1 MLPLIGFPLKRF
13 KWKPNLKTS
22 VKLTKKA
29 EYCVRAMLDMAMQ
42 GEGQLVLVK
51 DIARRQEISERFLE
65 HVMTTLKNA
74 GLVTSSRGARGGFAL
89 ARKPSE
95 IKLLDILRVSI
106 GDLCWS
112 NCVHDPASC
121 SRSATCV
128 ARDIWTEFGQVIE
141 NMAGALSLAQIVER
155 QHAKLFN
162 DGYMYQI

>member
-89 ARKPSE
+89 ARKPSD
-95 IKLLDILRVSI
+95 IKLLDILRVSL

-121 SRSATCV
+121 SRAATCA

-141 NMAGALSLAQIVER
+141 SMAGALSLAQIVER
-155 QHAKLFN
+155 QQAKLFN
-162 DGYMYQI
+162 DGYMYEI